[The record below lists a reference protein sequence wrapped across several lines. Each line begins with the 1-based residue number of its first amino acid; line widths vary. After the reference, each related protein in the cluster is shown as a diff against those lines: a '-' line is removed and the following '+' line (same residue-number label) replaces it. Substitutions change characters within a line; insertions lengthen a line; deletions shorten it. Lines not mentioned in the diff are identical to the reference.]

1 MEILAL
7 ISINMAFAFGMYLF
21 FSAKMTRTLKESQ
34 GAQLEKKIRSFYAQF
49 IHQSDQSITL
59 LDSKLGGL
67 RDLIQRAENLRANLR
82 EDSDIGSGISLQLQN
97 LINHSKHILNESQAE
112 NDNNKELVKP
122 IPIPYPYMEQAPNK
136 FALGVANVYTQNEP
150 ISNSKLSSQFK
161 NPYPSSTSST
171 NVISK
176 SSVISNK
183 PSGINKP
190 RLQDDDEQI
199 TKKIDTSDIFASIGK
214 RVKNIVIGSTFDE
227 KESIFENRPISNM
240 KSNSNTN
247 SVAYLIDGDP
257 FADQESA
264 GIRNLDEEKIKE
276 EGSFLSTLSQIEEI
290 KNPKP
295 KDRIDISPESVLKEL
310 PDSATKIDKV
320 VFLLTKG
327 YSHEEVADVMNLGY
341 REVLLI
347 ETVKMDKSRRK

>member
-1 MEILAL
+1 
-7 ISINMAFAFGMYLF
+7 
-21 FSAKMTRTLKESQ
+21 MTRTLKESQ

-59 LDSKLGGL
+59 LESKLGGL
-67 RDLIQRAENLRANLR
+67 RDLIQRAESLRTNLR

-112 NDNNKELVKP
+112 NDYNKEVVKS

-150 ISNSKLSSQFK
+150 ISNPKLSAQFK

-171 NVISK
+171 NDINK
-176 SSVISNK
+176 SPATSTRPNVRNK
-183 PSGINKP
+183 PPI
-190 RLQDDDEQI
+190 QEDEAQI

-227 KESIFENRPISNM
+227 KESVFDNRPISSLNTT
-240 KSNSNTN
+240 SNTN

-257 FADQESA
+257 FTDQESG

-276 EGSFLSTLSQIEEI
+276 EGSFLSTLSQIDEI

>member
-1 MEILAL
+1 
-7 ISINMAFAFGMYLF
+7 
-21 FSAKMTRTLKESQ
+21 MTRTLKESQ

-59 LDSKLGGL
+59 LESKLGGL
-67 RDLIQRAENLRANLR
+67 RDLIQRAESLRTNLR

-112 NDNNKELVKP
+112 NDYNKEVVKS

-150 ISNSKLSSQFK
+150 ISNPKLSAQFK

-171 NVISK
+171 NDINK
-176 SSVISNK
+176 SPATSTRPNVRNK
-183 PSGINKP
+183 PP
-190 RLQDDDEQI
+190 MQEDEAQI

-227 KESIFENRPISNM
+227 KESVFDNRPISTLNTT
-240 KSNSNTN
+240 SNTN

-257 FADQESA
+257 FTDQESD

-276 EGSFLSTLSQIEEI
+276 EGSFLSTLSKIDEI